1 MASVVIKNWDNKTWL
16 SSQNYI
22 NSFNNF
28 LIKNTKIN
36 SNFKIL
42 DIGCGRGKILGSL
55 KSRLKLKYKPLGID
69 IVNHKD
75 RDKRINFKKANI
87 LNLSLRKSQKFDLI
101 LIKQTIHLIKLSKVK
116 KLLKSLEKILN
127 TKGKI
132 IIFTLDTEKLFPETY
147 HIWAETER
155 KYKLKIKAYKPDA
168 NVKSA
173 YILEH
178 GEDAYYKSLELRKKC
193 CYVRKIAPL
202 KNALEDKNI
211 WLSGV
216 RASQSAFRADKELGE
231 YDETMSVH
239 KIYPILEVTD
249 QELEAL
255 VKFYEVPV
263 NILYSRNYPSIGC
276 APCTRAVKP
285 GEDSRSGRWWW
296 EQDEAQECG
305 LHFKNGKLVRTK
317 EA

>member
-28 LIKNTKIN
+28 LVKNTKIN

-75 RDKRINFKKANI
+75 RDKRIKFKKANI

-101 LIKQTIHLIKLSKVK
+101 MIKQTIHLIKLSNVK

-132 IIFTLDTEKLFPETY
+132 IIFTLDTENNEIPTFKLM
-147 HIWAETER
+147 
-155 KYKLKIKAYKPDA
+155 KLKL
-168 NVKSA
+168 N
-173 YILEH
+173 
-178 GEDAYYKSLELRKKC
+178 KSLIRDKKIFKIITNL
-193 CYVRKIAPL
+193 YPQRIQKKFIFNVRISKKKYLDMIQNRYISTLIPLSKKQLLQNPCLKI
-202 KNALEDKNI
+202 
-211 WLSGV
+211 S
-216 RASQSAFRADKELGE
+216 
-231 YDETMSVH
+231 
-239 KIYPILEVTD
+239 
-249 QELEAL
+249 
-255 VKFYEVPV
+255 
-263 NILYSRNYPSIGC
+263 
-276 APCTRAVKP
+276 
-285 GEDSRSGRWWW
+285 
-296 EQDEAQECG
+296 
-305 LHFKNGKLVRTK
+305 
-317 EA
+317 